1 MYWISPLKVSEG
13 FAQDISK
20 FHFRI
25 CEPIWYFNQVKVPEN
40 AWKPGK
46 WMAFVY
52 STGENMYYYII
63 KDVNKPWYLIYSVI
77 CACRKNI
84 GTVKECFDGGANHAT

>member
-1 MYWISPLKVSEG
+1 MGANLVLQERESNRNP
-13 FAQDISK
+13 
-20 FHFRI
+20 
-25 CEPIWYFNQVKVPEN
+25 
-40 AWKPGK
+40 WKPGK

-63 KDVNKPWYLIYSVI
+63 KDVNKPSYLIYSVI

-84 GTVKECFDGGANHAT
+84 GTAK